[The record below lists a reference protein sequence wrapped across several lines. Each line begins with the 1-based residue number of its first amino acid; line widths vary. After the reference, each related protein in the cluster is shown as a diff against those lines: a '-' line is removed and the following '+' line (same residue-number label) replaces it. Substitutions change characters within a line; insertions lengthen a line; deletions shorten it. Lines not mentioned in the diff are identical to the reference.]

1 MAPRFQQAPRL
12 ECLRC
17 ERSNENC
24 SHFDCNLQDPT
35 SFSRLHGWFRQVAH
49 YNPGQ
54 NLHQVWEMSEATL
67 TNVEPL
73 LGCQVMSMEM
83 QSKVTG
89 EGEPLVLVPGGLTGW
104 LSWEPHAE
112 RLSATRK
119 VVRTQLLNVQYGLEN
134 GTLPSDYSV
143 RIESQA
149 LETTF
154 DKLGLTMPLDLVAW
168 SYGAAVTLDYALGH
182 PERVRSLT
190 LIEPPALWVL
200 RAQGLLDAEAKET
213 MAMLQ
218 TLNGD
223 ISELQLE
230 QFMRSV
236 GFVPPGK
243 SAREMPQWPLFVK
256 HRQSLRNSPAVVE
269 HNDDPQRLRDF
280 KRPVLLV
287 KGTGSAQFLH
297 QIIDALAATLPK
309 VQVIELPAGHAP
321 QVVSIDR
328 FLERL
333 ATFQAGAN
341 S

>member
-1 MAPRFQQAPRL
+1 MLTLQKKESWRRTNTLQYMSKLVRSLEDVRGKANERQA
-12 ECLRC
+12 
-17 ERSNENC
+17 SM
-24 SHFDCNLQDPT
+24 DCQ
-35 SFSRLHGWFRQVAH
+35 AI
-49 YNPGQ
+49 
-54 NLHQVWEMSEATL
+54 
-67 TNVEPL
+67 
-73 LGCQVMSMEM
+73 SMEM

-89 EGEPLVLVPGGLTGW
+89 KGEPLVLVPGGLTGW

-134 GTLPSDYSV
+134 RALPTDYSV
-143 RIESQA
+143 KTESRA
-149 LETTF
+149 LETTLG
-154 DKLGLTMPLDLVAW
+154 KLGLMMPLDLVAW
-168 SYGAAVTLDYALGH
+168 SYGAAITLDYALGH

-213 MAMLQ
+213 MEMLQ
-218 TLNGD
+218 AIKGD

-230 QFMRSV
+230 QFMKSV

-243 SAREMPQWPLFVK
+243 SASEMPQWPLFVQ
-256 HRQSLRNSPAVVE
+256 HRQSLRNSPAVVQHE
-269 HNDDPQRLRDF
+269 DDPQRLRDF

-287 KGTGSAQFLH
+287 KGTGSARFLH
-297 QIIDALAATLPK
+297 QIIDALATTLPK
-309 VQVIELPAGHAP
+309 AQVVEMPAGHAP
-321 QVVSIDR
+321 QVVSMDR

-333 ATFQAGAN
+333 AIFQAGAN

>member
-1 MAPRFQQAPRL
+1 ML
-12 ECLRC
+12 
-17 ERSNENC
+17 
-24 SHFDCNLQDPT
+24 
-35 SFSRLHGWFRQVAH
+35 
-49 YNPGQ
+49 
-54 NLHQVWEMSEATL
+54 EATL
-67 TNVEPL
+67 TNVESL
-73 LGCQVMSMEM
+73 LGCQAISMEM

-89 EGEPLVLVPGGLTGW
+89 KGEPLVLVPGGLTGW

-134 GTLPSDYSV
+134 RVLPPDYSV
-143 RIESQA
+143 RTESQA
-149 LETTF
+149 LETTL

-182 PERVRSLT
+182 SERVRSLT

-200 RAQGLLDAEAKET
+200 RAQGLLDAEAKKT

-218 TLNGD
+218 TLSGD

-236 GFVPPGK
+236 GFVAPGK
-243 SAREMPQWPLFVK
+243 STREMPQWPLFVK

-269 HNDDPQRLRDF
+269 HIDNPQRLHDF

-287 KGTGSAQFLH
+287 KGTGSARFLH
-297 QIIDALAATLPK
+297 QIIDALATVLPK
-309 VQVIELPAGHAP
+309 AQVVEMPAGHAP
-321 QVVSIDR
+321 QAVSMDR

-333 ATFQAGAN
+333 ATFQASA
-341 S
+341 SSW